1 MILNAYLFLA
11 VFLSFFVKGITGFG
25 NTLVMA
31 PLFSFVIP
39 NKTTTPID
47 LLMSV
52 PTNAYLAWRERKA
65 INPKIV
71 IPLSLMLLAG
81 VIPGT
86 FLLKTGED
94 WLLKGF
100 LGLVVIG
107 IGIEMLTRKTSRME
121 PGKGNAVFL
130 TFIGILSGMLAGLY
144 GISAPLVAYISRTT
158 GNRSEFRANIC
169 CVFFIENVFRLAYY
183 IISGILTKAILLKFL
198 MLSPA
203 VALGLY
209 AGIRID
215 KKLTEDTVKKAMVYL
230 LIASGAVLFI
240 NNVLIR

>member
-1 MILNAYLFLA
+1 MVLNAYLFLA
-11 VFLSFFVKGITGFG
+11 VFLSYFLKGITGFG

-31 PLFSFVIP
+31 PLFSFVVP
-39 NKTTTPID
+39 NRITTPID

-65 INPKIV
+65 IKPGIV

-86 FLLKTGED
+86 FLLKTGD
-94 WLLKGF
+94 DRLLKGF

-107 IGIEMLTRKTSRME
+107 IGIELLTRKAGRNASR
-121 PGKGNAVFL
+121 KGNPVLLAAV
-130 TFIGILSGMLAGLY
+130 GILSGILAGLY
-144 GISAPLVAYISRTT
+144 GISAPLIAYISRTT
-158 GNRSEFRANIC
+158 ENRSAFRANIC
-169 CVFFIENVFRLAYY
+169 CVFFIDNIFRLAYY
-183 IISGILTKAILLKFL
+183 MIAGILTKAILLKFL
-198 MLSPA
+198 LLSPA

-209 AGIRID
+209 AGIKVD
-215 KKLTEDTVKKAMVYL
+215 KRLREDTVKKAMVCL
-230 LIASGAVLFI
+230 LIVSGAVLFI